1 MPTTRVSAD
10 AVNAWVIRPAG
21 FVKLMTHASG
31 ARRRTLATRSVKTGM
46 VRRAIAQPPGP
57 VVSCPTTPYAS
68 GTCSSMIRPARPPTR
83 TLVIT
88 NDAPSNAPA
97 GEVAV
102 WRAKGRPLRT
112 SSASASVLTR
122 CSASGS
128 VSYSTT
134 RSTARRARRS
144 ISPEIISGV
153 RIPPPPT
160 TATITATPPGAPGP
174 GLAGRRPRQLPRRAD
189 GLSGIGP
196 RREPLGVALRWH
208 EARHPFHN
216 LPKPRVG
223 VHLRIPADVQG
234 RRNLL
239 AAQLLQQLHMRF
251 KWRSHP
257 GEVHMTGG
265 RPLPCPEQLPG
276 LARASFVGEEAAVSG
291 RREGHRDR

>member
-1 MPTTRVSAD
+1 MPTTRVSPD
-10 AVNAWVIRPAG
+10 AVSACVIRPAG

-88 NDAPSNAPA
+88 NEAPSNAPA
-97 GEVAV
+97 GEVVV

-153 RIPPPPT
+153 RIPPPPA
-160 TATITATPPGAPGP
+160 TATITATRPGGRSGTRAASGTPVFRPARVSRRRRRYCPP
-174 GLAGRRPRQLPRRAD
+174 AGTVPAARRARRPR
-189 GLSGIGP
+189 
-196 RREPLGVALRWH
+196 
-208 EARHPFHN
+208 
-216 LPKPRVG
+216 
-223 VHLRIPADVQG
+223 
-234 RRNLL
+234 
-239 AAQLLQQLHMRF
+239 
-251 KWRSHP
+251 
-257 GEVHMTGG
+257 
-265 RPLPCPEQLPG
+265 
-276 LARASFVGEEAAVSG
+276 
-291 RREGHRDR
+291 